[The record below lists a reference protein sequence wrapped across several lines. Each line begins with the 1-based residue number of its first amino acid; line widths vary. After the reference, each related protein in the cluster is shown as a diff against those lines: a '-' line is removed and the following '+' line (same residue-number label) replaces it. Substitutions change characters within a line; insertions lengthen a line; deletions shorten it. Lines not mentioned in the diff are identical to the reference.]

1 MNHTFIE
8 SINQSLNHLFI
19 QSFFLTINQS
29 LSPFLYVSFL
39 FDIFSHNSIFHILY
53 LRSDLLL
60 LSFIFFLLFNI
71 LTLTTMFHTPIPNII
86 FTLLSTYFY
95 LLFSSHPSTYP
106 IIIFSMSRLHEFPVN
121 YG

>member
-8 SINQSLNHLFI
+8 STNQPLNHLFI

-71 LTLTTMFHTPIPNII
+71 LTLTTMFHTPIPNMI
-86 FTLLSTYFY
+86 FTIY
-95 LLFSSHPSTYP
+95 LLLLTLFLSSLPILLLTPSPY
-106 IIIFSMSRLHEFPVN
+106 FQCRDFMSFQ
-121 YG
+121 